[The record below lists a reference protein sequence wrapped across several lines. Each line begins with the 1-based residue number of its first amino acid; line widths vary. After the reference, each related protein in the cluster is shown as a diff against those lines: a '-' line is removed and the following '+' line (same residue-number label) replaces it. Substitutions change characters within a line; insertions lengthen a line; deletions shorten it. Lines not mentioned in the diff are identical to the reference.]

1 MTHRV
6 VHHRIVAVLASIAAF
21 LLPLSAIAGNYE
33 LSVTRKGKN
42 LYKVDGKNVLI
53 HTRYCYEY
61 TYGSDAL
68 LRMDGRTGKLHF
80 LEEDESCDVKAV
92 YGRSEPKAGK
102 FQVTI
107 NHEDDDWYEIAPDVF
122 VQTSLC
128 LELALGED
136 GILEIRP
143 GGFGKLHFLDS
154 ENSCTVEGVFE
165 KLSL

>member
-1 MTHRV
+1 MTRR

-21 LLPLSAIAGNYE
+21 LLPLSAIAENYE
-33 LSVTRKGKN
+33 LPVTRKGKN

-92 YGRSEPKAGK
+92 YGRSEHKTGK

-143 GGFGKLHFLDS
+143 GGFGRLHFLDS
-154 ENSCTVEGVFE
+154 ENSCTVEDVFE

>member
-1 MTHRV
+1 MTNRV
-6 VHHRIVAVLASIAAF
+6 VRHPIVTALASLAAF
-21 LLPLSAIAGNYE
+21 LLPLSAIAETYE

-68 LRMDGRTGKLHF
+68 LRMDGYGGKLHF
-80 LEEDESCDVKAV
+80 LDEDESCDVKAV

-102 FQVTI
+102 YRVTI
-107 NHEDDDWYEIAPDVF
+107 NHDGDDWYEIGSDLY

-128 LELALGED
+128 LELALAED

-154 ENSCTVEGVFE
+154 EDSCTVEGVFE
-165 KLSL
+165 KLRL